1 MLVHIKNLSIWE
13 IAHYW
18 HDCDPRKTGTHSLP
32 LNVRD
37 TLLVLATSYSKKLF
51 LRVDKEKLFMLDVY
65 NKSARLTGRHY
76 RHTFKKAIDN
86 KVFGKRFFSNMFIT
100 RSQLA
105 HWCIEHKESMPK
117 FWFPDNEK
125 FPYQP
130 AGDLQDEITVGG
142 RYKLVLLYD
151 YSEKSNQEPQQPHT
165 SGVATV
171 SENAV
176 KAANMKHAST
186 NLIKSRFIDFNLT
199 RAAEFSSKAES
210 ARIFFD
216 SLESKER
223 LLFVS
228 KESAVRTFTDALRQ
242 HLNDYETQK

>member
-51 LRVDKEKLFMLDVY
+51 LRIDKEKLFMLDVY

-76 RHTFKKAIDN
+76 RQSFKKAIDN
-86 KVFGKRFFSNMFIT
+86 KIFGKRFFSNMFIT

-105 HWCIEHKESMPK
+105 HWCIEHKEPFPE
-117 FWFPDNEK
+117 FWFPDNKK
-125 FPYQP
+125 FPYES
-130 AGDLQDEITVGG
+130 GDNLQDEITVGG
-142 RYKLVLLYD
+142 SYKLVLLYD
-151 YSEKSNQEPQQPHT
+151 YSDKTGKELQPQNN
-165 SGVATV
+165 SGIVTV

-176 KAANMKHAST
+176 KAATAKHASM
-186 NLIKSRFIDFNLT
+186 NAVKANFIDFYMSNQLQ
-199 RAAEFSSKAES
+199 FSCKAES
-210 ARIFFD
+210 SRKFFNT
-216 SLESKER
+216 LPTKEQ
-223 LLFVS
+223 LLFAS
-228 KESAVRTFTDALRQ
+228 KESAVRTFTDALREYLKA
-242 HLNDYETQK
+242 H

>member
-18 HDCDPRKTGTHSLP
+18 HDCDPRVTGTHNLP
-32 LNVRD
+32 LKVRD

-125 FPYQP
+125 FPYQS
-130 AGDLQDEITVGG
+130 ATDLQDEITVGG

-151 YSEKSNQEPQQPHT
+151 YSEKPDKVSEQLQN
-165 SGVATV
+165 GIAATV
-171 SENAV
+171 NENAV
-176 KAANMKHAST
+176 KAANVKHAAT
-186 NLIKSRFIDFNLT
+186 NQLKSRFVDFYLS
-199 RAAEFSSKAES
+199 RSGEFKSKTES
-210 ARIFFD
+210 ARRFFQD
-216 SLESKER
+216 LEPKEK
-223 LLFVS
+223 LLFAS
-228 KESAVRTFTDALRQ
+228 IDSAVRTFTEALREQ
-242 HLNDYETQK
+242 LNS

>member
-1 MLVHIKNLSIWE
+1 MLVHVKNLSIWE

-18 HDCDPRKTGTHSLP
+18 HDCDPRETGTHSLP

-105 HWCIEHKESMPK
+105 HWCIDHKESMPK

-125 FPYQP
+125 FPYETK
-130 AGDLQDEITVGG
+130 DKLTDEITVGG

-151 YSEKSNQEPQQPHT
+151 YSDKPKIDLEKLTN
-165 SGVATV
+165 SGAATV
-171 SENAV
+171 NENAI
-176 KAANMKHAST
+176 KAANAKHAST
-186 NLIKSRFIDFNLT
+186 NALKSNFYNFYLSNADQF
-199 RAAEFSSKAES
+199 ASKVDS
-210 ARIFFD
+210 ARKFFN
-216 SLESKER
+216 SLTSKER
-223 LLFVS
+223 LLFTN
-228 KESAVRTFTDALRQ
+228 EETATRTFTDGLRKF
-242 HLNDYETQK
+242 LKTR

>member
-18 HDCDPRKTGTHSLP
+18 HECDPRKTGTHSLP

-76 RHTFKKAIDN
+76 RQSFKKAIDN
-86 KVFGKRFFSNMFIT
+86 KIFGKRFFSNMFIT

-105 HWCIEHKESMPK
+105 HWCIDNNESLPK
-117 FWFPDNEK
+117 FWFPDNAK
-125 FPYQP
+125 FPFES
-130 AGDLQDEITVGG
+130 ASNLQDEITVGG
-142 RYKLVLLYD
+142 RYKLILLYD
-151 YSEKSNQEPQQPHT
+151 YSENIDKASKQEA
-165 SGVATV
+165 SRGVVTV

-176 KAANMKHAST
+176 RAANAKHASM
-186 NLIKSRFIDFNLT
+186 NAVKSRFIDFYISNKL
-199 RAAEFSSKAES
+199 EFTSKAQTS
-210 ARIFFD
+210 RNFFD
-216 SLESKER
+216 SLPSKEQ
-223 LLFVS
+223 LLFAS
-228 KESAVRTFTDALRQ
+228 KESAVRTFTDALREY
-242 HLNDYETQK
+242 LKTQ

>member
-1 MLVHIKNLSIWE
+1 MLVHIKTLSIWE

-76 RHTFKKAIDN
+76 RHIFKKAIDN

-105 HWCIEHKESMPK
+105 HWCIDHKEPMPK

-125 FPYQP
+125 YPYE
-130 AGDLQDEITVGG
+130 ANDNLQDEITVGG

-151 YSEKSNQEPQQPHT
+151 YSEKPIESESQAN

-171 SENAV
+171 NENAI
-176 KAANMKHAST
+176 KAANAKHAST
-186 NLIKSRFIDFNLT
+186 NAIKARYVDFYLSHT
-199 RAAEFSSKAES
+199 DQFASKADA
-210 ARIFFD
+210 ARKFFNT
-216 SLESKER
+216 LPSKEQ

-228 KESAVRTFTDALRQ
+228 EESATRTFTAALRK
-242 HLNDYETQK
+242 HLDISFAT

>member
-18 HDCDPRKTGTHSLP
+18 HECDPRQTGTHNLP
-32 LNVRD
+32 LKVRD

-86 KVFGKRFFSNMFIT
+86 KVFGKRFFSNMFVT

-105 HWCIEHKESMPK
+105 HWCLEHKEPMPK

-125 FPYQP
+125 FPYETKDQ
-130 AGDLQDEITVGG
+130 LTDEITVGG

-151 YSEKSNQEPQQPHT
+151 YSDKPQLDSEKQTN
-165 SGVATV
+165 SGAATV
-171 SENAV
+171 NENAI
-176 KAANMKHAST
+176 KAANAKHAST
-186 NLIKSRFIDFNLT
+186 NALKSNFYNFYLSNTDQFASKADSARKFFKSL
-199 RAAEFSSKAES
+199 SSKEQ
-210 ARIFFD
+210 
-216 SLESKER
+216 
-223 LLFVS
+223 LLFTN
-228 KESAVRTFTDALRQ
+228 EETATRTFTDGLREF
-242 HLNDYETQK
+242 LKTR

>member
-76 RHTFKKAIDN
+76 RQSFKRAIDN

-105 HWCIEHKESMPK
+105 HWCIEHKEPMPK

-125 FPYQP
+125 FPYETKDQ
-130 AGDLQDEITVGG
+130 LTDEITVGG

-151 YSEKSNQEPQQPHT
+151 YSDKPELVSEQLIN
-165 SGVATV
+165 SGAATV
-171 SENAV
+171 NENAI
-176 KAANMKHAST
+176 KAANAKHAST
-186 NLIKSRFIDFNLT
+186 NALKSDFYKFYLSNT
-199 RAAEFSSKAES
+199 DHYASKADS
-210 ARIFFD
+210 ARNFFK
-216 SLESKER
+216 SLSFKEQ
-223 LLFVS
+223 LLFTN
-228 KESAVRTFTDALRQ
+228 EETATRTFTDGLRKF
-242 HLNDYETQK
+242 LKTR